1 MKKKMASRVIFIEE
15 NFVLKLLKVSCFVL
29 YLSCVIR
36 LHFMGTLFGGRKWR
50 SWWNFSKC
58 GYLILKV

>member
-1 MKKKMASRVIFIEE
+1 MASRVIFIEE

-36 LHFMGTLFGGRKWR
+36 LQFMDTLFGGRKWR
-50 SWWNFSKC
+50 SLWNFSKC
-58 GYLILKV
+58 ECLILEV